1 MTPDRILTIALL
13 LPVAAHATP
22 CTGIVQV
29 QPGDVSPCRGALVG
43 ADAIAAIAATRD
55 AAAACGRDLTECRRR
70 ASLPLPQ
77 DCTPVFV
84 EVPVPPVR
92 VTVER
97 TSWTAALVSGA
108 VGLGRLLLGRL
119 WCCGRR
125 PSREAGH
132 RRSGRAE
139 AR

>member
-55 AAAACGRDLTECRRR
+55 AAAACGRDLHECRRR
-70 ASLPLPQ
+70 ASLPLPL

-84 EVPVPPVR
+84 EVPVPTRACDRRAHVLDR
-92 VTVER
+92 CAGVWR
-97 TSWTAALVSGA
+97 GWACRWG
-108 VGLGRLLLGRL
+108 G
-119 WCCGRR
+119 CCSLCRR
-125 PSREAGH
+125 
-132 RRSGRAE
+132 
-139 AR
+139 

>member
-1 MTPDRILTIALL
+1 MTPDRILTIAML

-55 AAAACGRDLTECRRR
+55 AAAACGRDLSECRRR
-70 ASLPLPQ
+70 ASLPLPL
-77 DCTPVFV
+77 DCTPVYV
-84 EVPVPPVR
+84 EVPVPTPPVR

-108 VGLGRLLLGRL
+108 VGLVVGAAVVL
-119 WCCGRR
+119 WA
-125 PSREAGH
+125 SK
-132 RRSGRAE
+132 
-139 AR
+139 

>member
-1 MTPDRILTIALL
+1 VNTTRILTIAML

-55 AAAACGRDLTECRRR
+55 AAAACGRDLSECRRR

-108 VGLGRLLLGRL
+108 VGLVVGAAVVL
-119 WCCGRR
+119 W
-125 PSREAGH
+125 AG
-132 RRSGRAE
+132 G

>member
-1 MTPDRILTIALL
+1 MTTARILTIALL

-43 ADAIAAIAATRD
+43 ADVTEAVAATRA
-55 AAAACGRDLTECRRR
+55 AAAACGRDLSECRRR

-77 DCTPVFV
+77 DCTPVYV

-97 TSWTAALVSGA
+97 TSWTATIVSSAISLVVGA
-108 VGLGRLLLGRL
+108 AVVLWVGK
-119 WCCGRR
+119 
-125 PSREAGH
+125 
-132 RRSGRAE
+132 
-139 AR
+139 

>member
-1 MTPDRILTIALL
+1 MTPARILTIALL
-13 LPVAAHATP
+13 LPTAAHATP
-22 CTGIVQV
+22 CAGIVQV

-43 ADAIAAIAATRD
+43 AVAIAAIAATRD
-55 AAAACGRDLTECRRR
+55 AAAACGRDLSECRRR
-70 ASLPLPQ
+70 ASLPLPL

-84 EVPVPPVR
+84 EVPAPPVR

-108 VGLGRLLLGRL
+108 VGLVVGAAVVL
-119 WCCGRR
+119 W
-125 PSREAGH
+125 AG
-132 RRSGRAE
+132 G

>member
-55 AAAACGRDLTECRRR
+55 AAAACGRDLPSVAAAHRCRCRR
-70 ASLPLPQ
+70 
-77 DCTPVFV
+77 
-84 EVPVPPVR
+84 
-92 VTVER
+92 
-97 TSWTAALVSGA
+97 TA
-108 VGLGRLLLGRL
+108 
-119 WCCGRR
+119 
-125 PSREAGH
+125 
-132 RRSGRAE
+132 RRSLSRCLC
-139 AR
+139 RPCV